1 MSRIM
6 LMLVTNVPI
15 FLARFFSII
24 VICSASFFRAR
35 DDMNKMYLQLS
46 FTWGLTDLY
55 RTHVKKDFQTSRRQ
69 WSIPITGTDG

>member
-1 MSRIM
+1 M

-35 DDMNKMYLQLS
+35 ENTNNNVITTEVHLGPDGPLQNTCQKGFS
-46 FTWGLTDLY
+46 NIEKTMERSDHWN
-55 RTHVKKDFQTSRRQ
+55 
-69 WSIPITGTDG
+69 